1 MPTDSLMVPDGG
13 PPSDAQAGSPPGGPS
28 SPPGTSAQLS
38 LHPLPYSLVAQP
50 PLAPLDTLEKVYFQ
64 ALWLGEAHTPLTYF
78 LATLDRVHASHA
90 DALLPLAR
98 TPAQLSE
105 KYQRHVRDALPAL
118 LGVARRT
125 RADAPP
131 LCAGEAQAA
140 SAALA
145 LGPIA
150 SALPEDGA
158 EAELRRATRPLLVAV
173 HSREYVFQV
182 EAPLTAGC
190 NCSCS
195 SYFGSYASA
204 PSTPRPLRRG
214 RRRPHRRQR
223 GQSLSARR
231 RRPAGGRVRR

>member
-1 MPTDSLMVPDGG
+1 MVPDGG

-90 DALLPLAR
+90 DTLLPLAR

-131 LCAGEAQAA
+131 L
-140 SAALA
+140 
-145 LGPIA
+145 
-150 SALPEDGA
+150 
-158 EAELRRATRPLLVAV
+158 
-173 HSREYVFQV
+173 
-182 EAPLTAGC
+182 
-190 NCSCS
+190 
-195 SYFGSYASA
+195 
-204 PSTPRPLRRG
+204 
-214 RRRPHRRQR
+214 
-223 GQSLSARR
+223 
-231 RRPAGGRVRR
+231 